1 MQTSKQEYYYQT
13 VRYDLL
19 NLIPSKNGNRI
30 LEIGAAGGNTLI
42 AAKQMGLASEVCGI
56 ELVKIKNSNQN
67 HHLIDRFFTGDIEQ
81 TVFDIEKEY
90 FDVILA
96 GEVLEHLR
104 DPWVV
109 VAAYSQYLKKG
120 GVFIASIP
128 TIRSFTA
135 LKDIIFYGD
144 FRYQHS
150 GIFDRTHLRFFC
162 RKNIIGLFEENG
174 LKVVKVISNIDM
186 FKPWAKK
193 RILNAL
199 TFGIFEEFIVKKYDI
214 VAQKC

>member
-67 HHLIDRFFTGDIEQ
+67 HPLIDRFFTGDIEQ

-96 GEVLEHLR
+96 GEVLEHLC
-104 DPWVV
+104 DPWAV

-162 RKNIIGLFEENG
+162 RKNIISLFEENG